1 MKRMVAGGFSGMGD
15 SSAIAGAASRW
26 AFASA
31 DAVGQF
37 ARRMGIF
44 RRSFIASS
52 LALPLTAGAAGAEG
66 AAETQPVA
74 AAKIGVL
81 LPLSGP
87 DALLGDECLR
97 GVQLA
102 VDAANAASGQNLSL
116 VTADAFDE
124 VQAEQTARSLI
135 SADQLNLLLGSGAS
149 SLAYPGSDAAELAQ
163 IPYIEL
169 NAPADGIT
177 GRNFKF
183 LVRTTLT
190 TSMQAALA
198 LDTIAKRFAG
208 KQIGLLFNTGAS
220 AGAVAAAALARW
232 QAAKI
237 SPLLVIGYPADVA
250 DLHEPVRRMQRA
262 GVQVVLHA
270 GGMDDVLVLFQAL
283 QDTGWRPEQIIGCGE
298 GYGFRETAFALGEIF
313 DGVLVCGAPCYPPQA
328 ATIAAAYATR
338 FGMTPRSADSLT
350 SYAGAKF
357 VLDTLGS
364 VGGDSSKL
372 LDALR
377 KTVLPAGSLANG
389 WGFALDRTGQNSQ
402 AFAVLQQWR
411 GGALVAVAPS

>member
-1 MKRMVAGGFSGMGD
+1 
-15 SSAIAGAASRW
+15 
-26 AFASA
+26 
-31 DAVGQF
+31 
-37 ARRMGIF
+37 MGIF
-44 RRSFIASS
+44 RRNLIAGG
-52 LALPLTAGAAGAEG
+52 LALPLTARAAGAEG
-66 AAETQPVA
+66 TAKPVA

-116 VTADAFDE
+116 VTADGFGEA
-124 VQAEQTARSLI
+124 QAEQAARALI
-135 SADQLNLLLGSGAS
+135 SQDQVNVLLGSGAS
-149 SLAYPGSDAAELAQ
+149 DLAYPGSDAAELAQ

-177 GRNFKF
+177 GRNFRF

-198 LDTIAKRFAG
+198 LGTIAKRYAG
-208 KQIGLLFNTGAS
+208 RKIGLLFNTGAS
-220 AGAVAAAALARW
+220 AGAVAAAALAQW
-232 QAAKI
+232 GAAKI

-250 DLHEPVRRMQRA
+250 DLHEPVRRMRRA

-298 GYGFRETAFALGEIF
+298 GYGFRETAFALGEMF
-313 DGVLVCGAPCYPPQA
+313 DGVYVSAAPCYPPQA
-328 ATIAAAYATR
+328 AGIAAAYTMR
-338 FGMTPRSADSLT
+338 FGMPPRSADSLT

-357 VLDTLGS
+357 VLDALGN
-364 VGGDSSKL
+364 VGGDSGKL
-372 LDALR
+372 LDALH

-389 WGFALDRTGQNSQ
+389 WGVALDRTGQNTR
-402 AFAVLQQWR
+402 AFAALQQWQ
-411 GGALVAVAPS
+411 GGVLVAV

>member
-1 MKRMVAGGFSGMGD
+1 
-15 SSAIAGAASRW
+15 
-26 AFASA
+26 
-31 DAVGQF
+31 
-37 ARRMGIF
+37 MGIF
-44 RRSFIASS
+44 RRNLIAGG
-52 LALPLTAGAAGAEG
+52 LALPLTARAAGAEG
-66 AAETQPVA
+66 TAKPVA

-116 VTADAFDE
+116 VTADGFGEA
-124 VQAEQTARSLI
+124 QAEQAARALI
-135 SADQLNLLLGSGAS
+135 SQDQVNLLLGSGAS
-149 SLAYPGSDAAELAQ
+149 DLAYPGSDAAELAQ

-177 GRNFKF
+177 GRNFRF

-198 LDTIAKRFAG
+198 LSTIAKRYAG
-208 KQIGLLFNTGAS
+208 RKIGLLFNTGAS
-220 AGAVAAAALARW
+220 AGAVAAAALAQW
-232 QAAKI
+232 GAAKI

-250 DLHEPVRRMQRA
+250 DLHEPVRRMRRA

-298 GYGFRETAFALGEIF
+298 GA
-313 DGVLVCGAPCYPPQA
+313 APCYPPQA
-328 ATIAAAYATR
+328 AGIASAYAMR
-338 FGMTPRSADSLT
+338 FGMPPRSADSLT

-364 VGGDSSKL
+364 VGGDSGKL
-372 LDALR
+372 LDALH
-377 KTVLPAGSLANG
+377 KAVLPAGSLANG
-389 WGFALDRTGQNSQ
+389 WGFALDRTGQNTR
-402 AFAVLQQWR
+402 AFAVLQQWQ
-411 GGALVAVAPS
+411 GGVLVAV

>member
-1 MKRMVAGGFSGMGD
+1 MGILRR
-15 SSAIAGAASRW
+15 SLIASLMLPLPAGAAW
-26 AFASA
+26 A
-31 DAVGQF
+31 
-37 ARRMGIF
+37 
-44 RRSFIASS
+44 
-52 LALPLTAGAAGAEG
+52 AAAPQP
-66 AAETQPVA
+66 AAQPA

-102 VDAANAASGQNLSL
+102 VDAANAGPGQNWSL
-116 VTADAFDE
+116 AVADAVGE
-124 VQAEQTARSLI
+124 AEAEQTARSLI
-135 SADQLNLLLGSGAS
+135 SGDQVTVLLGSGAS
-149 SLAYPGSDAAELAQ
+149 SLAYPGTDAAELAQ

-220 AGAVAAAALARW
+220 AGAVAAAALAQW
-232 QAAKI
+232 QGEKI

-250 DLHEPVRRMQRA
+250 DLHAPVRRMRRA

-298 GYGFRETAFALGEIF
+298 GYGFRETAFALGEMF
-313 DGVLVCGAPCYPPQA
+313 DGTYVSAAPWYPPPA
-328 ATIAAAYATR
+328 AAIAAAYATR
-338 FGMTPRSADSLT
+338 FGMPPRSADSLT
-350 SYAGAKF
+350 SYVGAKW

-364 VGGDSSKL
+364 VGGDSGKL
-372 LDALR
+372 LDALH
-377 KTVLPAGSLANG
+377 KAVLPAGSLANG
-389 WGFALDRTGQNSQ
+389 WGFALDRTGQNTR

-411 GGALVAVAPS
+411 DGVLAAV

>member
-1 MKRMVAGGFSGMGD
+1 
-15 SSAIAGAASRW
+15 
-26 AFASA
+26 
-31 DAVGQF
+31 
-37 ARRMGIF
+37 MGIF
-44 RRSFIASS
+44 RRHLIASS
-52 LALPLTAGAAGAEG
+52 LTLPLTAGAAR
-66 AAETQPVA
+66 AAGSAPPA
-74 AAKIGVL
+74 AAKIWLL

-87 DALLGDECLR
+87 DCLLGDECRR

-102 VDAANAASGQNLSL
+102 VDAATGSGQDWNL
-116 VTADAFDE
+116 VTADAFGE
-124 VQAEQTARSLI
+124 APAEQTARALI
-135 SADQLNLLLGSGAS
+135 SGEQVNLLLGSGAS
-149 SLAYPGSDAAELAQ
+149 NLAYPVSDAAELAQ

-190 TSMQAALA
+190 TSMQAAVA
-198 LDTIAKRFAG
+198 LETIAKRFAG

-220 AGAVAAAALARW
+220 AGAVAAAALAQW

-250 DLHEPVRRMQRA
+250 DLHDPVSRMHRA

-283 QDTGWRPEQIIGCGE
+283 QDSGWRPEQIIGCGE
-298 GYGFRETAFALGEIF
+298 GYGFRETAYALGKIF
-313 DGVLVCGAPCYPPQA
+313 DGTYVSGAPCYPPA
-328 ATIAAAYATR
+328 ASGVGAAYAAR
-338 FGMTPRSADSLT
+338 FGMPPRSADSLT

-364 VGGDSSKL
+364 VGGDSGKL
-372 LDALR
+372 LDALH

-389 WGFALDRTGQNSQ
+389 WGVALDRTGQNTQ

-411 GGALVAVAPS
+411 DGVLVAVG

>member
-1 MKRMVAGGFSGMGD
+1 
-15 SSAIAGAASRW
+15 
-26 AFASA
+26 
-31 DAVGQF
+31 
-37 ARRMGIF
+37 MGIY
-44 RRSFIASS
+44 RRSLIASS
-52 LALPLTAGAAGAEG
+52 LALPLTARAAGAEATAKP
-66 AAETQPVA
+66 AAVT
-74 AAKIGVL
+74 AKIGVL

-87 DALLGDECLR
+87 DCLLGDECLR

-102 VDAANAASGQNLSL
+102 VDAASAASGLNVSL

-124 VQAEQTARSLI
+124 VQAEQAARSLI
-135 SADQLNLLLGSGAS
+135 SAGQVNLLLGSGAS

-183 LVRTTLT
+183 LIRTTLT
-190 TSMQAALA
+190 TSMLAALA
-198 LDTIAKRFAG
+198 LDTIAKRFAE

-220 AGAVAAAALARW
+220 AGAVAAAALAQW
-232 QAAKI
+232 QGMKI

-298 GYGFRETAFALGEIF
+298 GYGFRETAFAVGDIF
-313 DGVLVCGAPCYPPQA
+313 DGIYVSAAPCYPEP
-328 ATIAAAYATR
+328 AAAIASAYAMR
-338 FGMTPRSADSLT
+338 FGMPPRSADSLT
-350 SYAGAKF
+350 SYVGAKF

-364 VGGDSSKL
+364 VNGDSSKL
-372 LDALR
+372 LDALH

-389 WGFALDRTGQNSQ
+389 WGVALDRTGQNTQ

-411 GGALVAVAPS
+411 DGVLVSLA